1 MLKLLQVL
9 GLAAITGVVACS
21 AAAEDSDAQVN
32 EVQGGKKDSTQ
43 EHNFAVGI
51 ANKMGAVCSG
61 TLIAPNLVLTARHCV
76 VPPEAHQAITCDDTF
91 ADNIAPSNLYVTTE
105 PVIRGAKKMY
115 DVAEI
120 TTPSDKAF
128 CGNDIALIRLEKNI
142 PSDEALPAIPVVN
155 FSIADNSRLSG
166 QVAALGY
173 GITAPDAADPGTRHI
188 RQDINIIC
196 VPGNDRFDCTKTGYS
211 TMIDDKS
218 EFITQGYVCSGDSG
232 GGAFDQGSF
241 DAATGRPYLLGALS
255 RGPMT
260 DTQCLA
266 AIYSRT
272 DAHKDLIVNAAKKA
286 AEIGSYDAADWVK
299 GAAPAPAAIKQIAGA
314 SGCDGDTCTSTD
326 GTDPASSAP
335 ASDTTIVK
343 STSGCSAAPG
353 SDTRGGA
360 MMALVVAGAILAG
373 RRRRR

>member
-1 MLKLLQVL
+1 MLKLLKIL
-9 GLAAITGVVACS
+9 GLAAMTGVVACS
-21 AAAEDSDAQVN
+21 ATADDSDAQIN
-32 EVQGGKKDSTQ
+32 EVQGGKKDAAQ

-76 VPPEAHQAITCDDTF
+76 VPPEAHQAITCDDSF
-91 ADNIAPSNLYVTTE
+91 ADNIAPTNLFVTTE

-120 TTPSDKAF
+120 TTPKDTAF

-142 PSDEALPAIPVVN
+142 PSEEALPAIPVVN
-155 FSIADNSRLSG
+155 FSIADNSRLTG

-188 RQDINIIC
+188 RQDISIIC
-196 VPGNDRFDCTKTGYS
+196 VPGEDRFDCTKTGYS

-272 DAHKDLIVNAAKKA
+272 DAHRDLIIAAAKKA
-286 AEIGSYDAADWVK
+286 AELGSYDSPDWVN
-299 GAAPAPAAIKQIAGA
+299 GAAPAPATIKPITPTA
-314 SGCDGDTCTSTD
+314 GCDGDTCTSTD
-326 GTDPASSAP
+326 GTDPSSAAP
-335 ASDTTIVK
+335 ADMTYTK
-343 STSGCSAAPG
+343 TTSGCSAAPG

-360 MMALVVAGAILAG
+360 LMALVVAGAILAG
-373 RRRRR
+373 RRRNRR